1 MADISIFTSSKSNEW
16 ETPQDLFDRL
26 NAAHHFTLDAAATDD
41 NHKVDKYYT
50 AQTDGL
56 AHDWTGEV
64 VFCNPPYG
72 KEIGRWV
79 EKCYNEAVNNGVKI
93 VMLVP
98 SRTDTKW
105 FHRFLYRKEASGIY
119 IKFLQ
124 GRLRFINRTF
134 PSWRPDG
141 NFKVSPA
148 NFPSMLVYF
157 NIDPEEDE
165 I

>member
-26 NAAHHFTLDAAATDD
+26 DATHHFTLDVAATDD
-41 NHKVDKYYT
+41 NHKLPRYYT

-56 AHDWTGEV
+56 SHDWTGEV

-79 EKCYNEAVNNGVKI
+79 EKCHNEAVNHGVKI

-105 FHRFLYRKEASGIY
+105 FHRFLYKQETNGIN

-157 NIDPEEDE
+157 NINPEDN

>member
-16 ETPQDLFDRL
+16 ETPQDLFDKL

-41 NHKVDKYYT
+41 NHKVDRYYT

-79 EKCYNEAVNNGVKI
+79 EKCYNEAINHGVKI

-105 FHRFLYRKEASGIY
+105 FHRFLYKQEDNGIN

-157 NIDPEEDE
+157 NIEPSEDE